1 MTLSHRVARIAGEA
15 LSPVRAGTER
25 LASRRFDLAVPK
37 LSVTSD
43 WFEDG
48 APLPARCTVDGEG
61 VPPPLRWSEPPA
73 EARELVLICEDPD
86 APLAEPFV
94 HWLVYDIQAEARS
107 LDAASATHARVGQ
120 NSKLDLAFA
129 PAAPPPGHGQHHYH
143 FQLFALD
150 APLALDRGE
159 GRTKVLEAMEGHVI
173 AYGELVGTFTR
184 A

>member
-1 MTLSHRVARIAGEA
+1 MTLSRRVAQIAGEA
-15 LSPVRAGTER
+15 LAPVRAGVDR
-25 LASRRFDLAVPK
+25 LASRRFQLAVPK

-73 EARELVLICEDPD
+73 QTLELVLICEDPD

-94 HWLVYDIQAEARS
+94 HWLVYDIQADVRT
-107 LDAASATHARVGQ
+107 LDQASAKHAREGQ
-120 NSKLDLAFA
+120 NSKLKVEFA

-150 APLALDRGE
+150 APLALDRGA
-159 GRTKVLEAMEGHVI
+159 GRTKLLDAMEGHVI